1 MPHPLLYVGAVL
13 VAMSPLRA
21 GASPQA
27 PAAVAQASKISVRP
41 RFEVGR
47 RQELQLVRVREEWQ
61 GAARVR
67 SNESTTAITIEC
79 LAKLEDGW
87 RCRWSFGKVET
98 PKVDG
103 APGDDMV
110 RRIAALVEGVSFEYR
125 VSAEGV
131 FAGVADE
138 ARVIAQ
144 LDERF
149 AAMAQ
154 ALRESA
160 GADEA
165 ARKRVDTALEQMR
178 PLLSGPALL
187 ASSLRE
193 PQFYYVLGAGEFERG
208 KPFEVDDQLPSPFG
222 GAPLPA
228 RRRVE
233 LVDQRSDGAQALLVW
248 SQRMDAKALQ
258 AALLARAIEQAEKA
272 GERAPTAE
280 ELVAMDVRDDA
291 LIYVDLASGLPARVE
306 FARTTVTGERRRID
320 GFRIEPRAAAK

>member
-1 MPHPLLYVGAVL
+1 MPHPLLYVGVVL
-13 VAMSPLRA
+13 VALMPPRA

-27 PAAVAQASKISVRP
+27 PAAVAQASKIALRP
-41 RFEVGR
+41 RFEVGQ

-67 SNESTTAITIEC
+67 SNESTTAITI
-79 LAKLEDGW
+79 
-87 RCRWSFGKVET
+87 
-98 PKVDG
+98 DG

-149 AAMAQ
+149 GAMAQ

-165 ARKRVDTALEQMR
+165 ARKRVDAALEQMR

-208 KPFEVDDQLPSPFG
+208 KPFEVDDQLPSPLG

-306 FARTTVTGERRRID
+306 FARTTITGERRRID